1 MNTIVISTRGASKQN
16 PGPAAIGVRV
26 TDQKGVVILEAAQSI
41 GNATSGYAEY
51 FAVVRGLQLVLEKYG
66 EKTKKMDFELRQE
79 SELVDNHLQAKA
91 EITDVSLI
99 GHFIEIYNMRVASFP
114 NLTHTLVSREDN
126 TEADRLVSEVLDA

>member
-1 MNTIVISTRGASKQN
+1 MNTIIICTRGASKNN
-16 PGPAAIGVRV
+16 PGPAAIGVYV
-26 TDQKGVVILEAAQSI
+26 TDEKGEMIVEVAESI

-51 FAVVRGLQLVLEKYG
+51 FAVVRGLQAVQERFG
-66 EKTKKMDFELRQE
+66 DKTTDMHFELRQE

-91 EITDVSLI
+91 EIKDVSLI

-126 TEADRLVSEVLDA
+126 TDADRLVSGVLDA